1 MPEPINRSQSILA
14 GILAVGILAA
24 LAVPEVL
31 SQPLLSGE
39 ARVVDGDSI
48 EILPRQYGE
57 KPTRVRLLGV
67 AAPELR
73 QACGVIH
80 CGLAARYA
88 LIDAI
93 RGALVTCKPSGLD
106 RYGRTLAQCATAD
119 VRDLGAHLVGTGYA
133 RSYVRH
139 GDRYRDAE
147 EAARA
152 GRLGLWRTGN
162 FGDPEEW
169 RRDARD
175 KAR

>member
-93 RGALVTCKPSGLD
+93 RGALVTCKPS
-106 RYGRTLAQCATAD
+106 
-119 VRDLGAHLVGTGYA
+119 
-133 RSYVRH
+133 YVRH